1 MEWLIQFFSWSAIL
15 RAVVCLPENITFLA
29 TRNRA
34 TMPSLGKIQEFNSS
48 TSSISRYLERLE
60 QYFVTN
66 SVPADSAESHKRRA
80 ILISVIGAKAYDV
93 VSDPCSPIPPSE
105 KTYAQLTTILKNH
118 FAPKKLVIAGRYRFH
133 NCTRREGES
142 VTASAANLKHLA
154 STCQFGTHLNE
165 ALRDRLVCGLRSKEK
180 RMLLRSRKKVQLL
193 LTKSTLVIVEVFSL
207 PNVVRVLASEASS
220 IPLVVTLKTPRSVWA
235 AEKQGTH
242 VLSVNIEIPHVILA
256 VKLVTSRRHAKGNLR
271 KCTS

>member
-1 MEWLIQFFSWSAIL
+1 MAI
-15 RAVVCLPENITFLA
+15 
-29 TRNRA
+29 
-34 TMPSLGKIQEFNSS
+34 
-48 TSSISRYLERLE
+48 
-60 QYFVTN
+60 
-66 SVPADSAESHKRRA
+66 SVPANSAESHKRRA

-118 FAPKKLVIAGRYRFH
+118 FAPKKLVIAERCRFH
-133 NCTRREGES
+133 NCTQREGES
-142 VTASAANLKHLA
+142 VTAFAANLKHLA

-220 IPLVVTLKTPRSVWA
+220 IPLVATLKTPRSV
-235 AEKQGTH
+235 
-242 VLSVNIEIPHVILA
+242 
-256 VKLVTSRRHAKGNLR
+256 
-271 KCTS
+271 